1 MTFYGRPAQSP
12 CWSPDGKEIFF
23 IKKDVRQPD
32 DQQFYQ
38 RQAEVRA
45 LDVKDALKDLA
56 KQAKKRLEKLEKDSA
71 DEETLALAREQ
82 RDNYEFF
89 LRRY

>member
-1 MTFYGRPAQSP
+1 M
-12 CWSPDGKEIFF
+12 
-23 IKKDVRQPD
+23 
-32 DQQFYQ
+32 
-38 RQAEVRA
+38 RA
-45 LDVKDALKDLA
+45 LNVKDALKDLA